1 MKPIRF
7 TSHAEEKFVI
17 LATHGCMVT
26 RDQVL
31 ETLRQP
37 ERIVEGYKG
46 RRVAQGPL
54 SMNHLLNVVFVETE
68 TEIIVVTFYPG
79 RRARYEGAI

>member
-17 LATHGCMVT
+17 LSTHGCVVT
-26 RDQVL
+26 RDQVVA
-31 ETLRQP
+31 TVRQP
-37 ERIVEGYKG
+37 EKIVEGYQG
-46 RRVAQGPL
+46 RKIAQGPL
-54 SMNHLLNVVFVETE
+54 SVDHLLKVIFVETE

-79 RRARYEGAI
+79 RRVRYEGAI